1 MWALNKTD
9 KQKMTRRLSQKFLM
23 RIDDVCLLTIGFY
36 FLFIVIQKR
45 NDIFSLKLTL
55 NKKSQA
61 KKDDIKHQNK
71 L

>member
-1 MWALNKTD
+1 MWALSKTD

-23 RIDDVCLLTIGFY
+23 RIDDVRLLTIGFY

-61 KKDDIKHQNK
+61 KKR
-71 L
+71 

>member
-1 MWALNKTD
+1 
-9 KQKMTRRLSQKFLM
+9 M
-23 RIDDVCLLTIGFY
+23 RIDDVRLLTIGFY

-55 NKKSQA
+55 NEKIQA